1 MNKDQWLAVWVAWTF
16 SLFVAVLVILLTVAG
31 CDTVTGPTEAEYT
44 VDCNNYFNYPCPE
57 EGGDDE

>member
-1 MNKDQWLAVWVAWTF
+1 MSKDQVIAIWVTWCF
-16 SLFVAVLVILLTVAG
+16 VMFVAVLVILLSS

-57 EGGDDE
+57 EGGDDG